1 VTANNQL
8 LLTGKADWA
17 PGRWGLYAVPSDN
30 WNDRFQRGLR
40 EANLSTDD
48 SRPQET
54 DPSAKPILLKE
65 QNHMLYHLD
74 FHIEYP
80 ASMSQK
86 DLFSIWAREAETAL
100 SAKKAGV
107 IIDLWKC
114 VGSRRVVVVVNVD
127 GPDTLDQILFDLPIM
142 KEHGHHVQVE
152 VTPLRRYEDFAA
164 DVKKRLE

>member
-100 SAKKAGV
+100 GAKKAGV

-114 VGSRRVVVVVNVD
+114 VGSRRVMAVVNVD
-127 GPDTLDQILFDLPIM
+127 SLDTLDQILFDLPIM
-142 KEHGHHVQVE
+142 KEHGQHVQID
-152 VTPLRRYEDFAA
+152 VTPLRRYEDFIA
-164 DVKKRLE
+164 DVKKRLK